1 MNKKVLVTGILFTT
15 LCIAGCGG
23 PVDNISETTGLSKA
37 QSQQVLVELQSVGV
51 TNFDNVNKADGQ
63 KDVYYIVDEKYGQTF
78 FRIKN
83 DKVSEIENSFSTVY
97 KNGEKL
103 DAIDDVYISNQQQGE
118 YRVVA
123 KEAVLSKLKAPS
135 TAKFDIKQVVRYKN
149 SVTVRGTVDAQNE
162 FGAMIKGTFF
172 VKILADTGAVDSVTV
187 SNL

>member
-1 MNKKVLVTGILFTT
+1 MKKLLVTGILFTT

-23 PVDNISETTGLSKA
+23 PVDNIKDATGLSKEQA
-37 QSQQVLVELQSVGV
+37 QQVLAELQSVGV
-51 TNFDNVNKADGQ
+51 TNFGNVNKADGQ

-103 DAIDDVYISNQQQGE
+103 DTIDDVYISNQQQGE
-118 YRVVA
+118 YRVTA

-135 TAKFDIKQVVRYKN
+135 TAKFDIKQVIRYKN

-162 FGAMIKGTFF
+162 FGAMVEGMFF
-172 VKILADTGAVDSVTV
+172 VKIKADTGEVDSV
-187 SNL
+187 SINNL

>member
-1 MNKKVLVTGILFTT
+1 MKKVIVAGVLLAT
-15 LCIAGCGG
+15 LCITGCGG
-23 PVDNISETTGLSKA
+23 PVDNIKDATGLTKEQA
-37 QSQQVLVELQSVGV
+37 QQAFTDLQSVGV
-51 TNFDNVNKADGQ
+51 TDFGKVNKAAGQ

-83 DKVSEIENSFSTVY
+83 NKVSEIENSFSTVY

-103 DAIDDVYISNQQQGE
+103 DTIDDVYISNQQQGE
-118 YRVVA
+118 YQAAA

-135 TAKFDIKQVVRYKN
+135 TAKFDIKQVTRYKN
-149 SVTVRGTVDAQNE
+149 SVTVRGTVNAQNE

-172 VKILADTGAVDSVTV
+172 VKILADTGTVDSVAV